1 MIPASYVFK
10 GYYHDHWE
18 EPAAVHQTR
27 AASSGRSGGTL
38 IPRTWFSRPRLTGPS
53 PASLIH
59 T

>member
-18 EPAAVHQTR
+18 EPAARPQT
-27 AASSGRSGGTL
+27 STSGRHRGTL
-38 IPRTWFSRPRLTGPS
+38 VPPTWFSRPRLTRPQ
-53 PASLIH
+53 PASLLH